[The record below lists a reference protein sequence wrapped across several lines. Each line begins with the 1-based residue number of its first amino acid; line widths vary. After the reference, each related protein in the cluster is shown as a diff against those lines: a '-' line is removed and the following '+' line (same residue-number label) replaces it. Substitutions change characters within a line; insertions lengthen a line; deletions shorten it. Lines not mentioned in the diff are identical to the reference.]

1 MLLAEQSLQLLSVA
15 VVATMQ
21 LAQIVPYQVQELLL
35 FLLLVAAVALAD
47 TILIMVV
54 VQVVLGVRVL
64 QAVQVEEV
72 VVHNMTTHMEMVA
85 VPQALQVKVMLVAM
99 EHPMEIQAAVAV
111 VVLAQLEVLM

>member
-1 MLLAEQSLQLLSVA
+1 LVAVGALVKTVVQEAHLQL
-15 VVATMQ
+15 
-21 LAQIVPYQVQELLL
+21 QVQELLL

-54 VQVVLGVRVL
+54 VQVVLGVRAL

-72 VVHNMTTHMEMVA
+72 VVHNMATHMEMVA

-111 VVLAQLEVLM
+111 VALAQLEVLM